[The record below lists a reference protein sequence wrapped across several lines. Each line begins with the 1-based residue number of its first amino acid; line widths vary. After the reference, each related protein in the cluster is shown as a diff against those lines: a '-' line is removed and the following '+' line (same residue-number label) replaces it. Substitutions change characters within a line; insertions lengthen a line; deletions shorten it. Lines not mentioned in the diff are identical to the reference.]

1 LGQRGWQFEQ
11 TGTREF
17 EIGTTDY
24 GVWMEILPLGVGGAF
39 AKTLNQ
45 TNFLVTPAEGKPFL
59 IDFGYTAPR
68 VLHGL
73 GIDLR
78 SVAGVVVSHLH
89 GDHVGG
95 LEELGFT
102 AYFVWHQ
109 RPVLYVARNLLPL
122 LWEHSLKAGMGQ
134 RLRATKGRFFRAELA
149 TYFDVRPIEARRPF
163 AVGSATGGSAA
174 LTCDSRVQTENLEL
188 YGTAAQ
194 LIFHDC
200 LLTANGDDIHATLD
214 ELLTLHPDWQKK
226 TLLVHYSDDWR
237 DYEGRTGHMQFARE
251 GKRYRL

>member
-1 LGQRGWQFEQ
+1 
-11 TGTREF
+11 
-17 EIGTTDY
+17 
-24 GVWMEILPLGVGGAF
+24 MEILPLGVGGAF

-163 AVGSATGGSAA
+163 AVGSVEVIPFPTPHTPGRPSWGFRLNDRATGGSAA

-188 YGTAAQ
+188 YGTDAQ